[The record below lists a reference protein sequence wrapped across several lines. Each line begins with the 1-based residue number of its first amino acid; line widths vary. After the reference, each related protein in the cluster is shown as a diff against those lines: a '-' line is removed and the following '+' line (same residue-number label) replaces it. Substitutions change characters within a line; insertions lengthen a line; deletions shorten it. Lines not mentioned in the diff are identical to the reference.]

1 MSGARTIRGRVA
13 VVGIGETTYYKHGR
27 APESEFALALRA
39 ILRACE
45 DAGIDPRRID
55 GFASYSNDRND
66 PSRLAAALGLPE
78 LRFSNMQWGGGGG
91 GGSAAVGNGA
101 AAVAAGYADCV
112 VVFRALAQGQFQRFG
127 AAPAGG
133 TVSGEAA
140 LTFPYGL
147 ISPAQRFAMRVMRF
161 MHDHGVR
168 PEAQRAIALASYHH
182 AQANPR
188 AVMHG
193 RPLTPEAYDASRFI
207 VEPFRLFDCCMEN
220 DGAAALVLVSAERA
234 RDLRR
239 PPAYLLGVAQG
250 SEYRN
255 AARGHNAPTY
265 ASSSF
270 TTVAP
275 HLWEMAGLGPK
286 DVHVVQ
292 SYENFTG
299 GVLMSL
305 VEHGFFAPE
314 EANDFLTVEN
324 LIAPGGRL
332 PLNTSGG
339 NLAECYMHGL
349 ELQIEA
355 VRQLRGESTSQVPG
369 ARVGLVISGPMVTPV
384 SSMLLGTGDTR

>member
-1 MSGARTIRGRVA
+1 VTASATIRGRVA
-13 VVGIGETTYYKHGR
+13 VVGIGETDYYKHGQ
-27 APESEFALALRA
+27 APESEVALALRA

-45 DAGIDPRRID
+45 DAGLDPRTID

-91 GGSAAVGNGA
+91 GGSAAVGNA
-101 AAVAAGYADCV
+101 AAAIAAGYADCV

-127 AAPAGG
+127 AAPPAA

-161 MHDHGVR
+161 MHEHGIR
-168 PEAQRAIALASYHH
+168 ADAQRAIALASYHH
-182 AQANPR
+182 AQRNPR

-193 RPLTPEAYDASRFI
+193 RPLTPEAYDASRWI
-207 VEPFRLFDCCMEN
+207 VEPFRLFDCCLEN
-220 DGAAALVLVSAERA
+220 DGAAALILVTAERA

-250 SEYRN
+250 SEYRS

-265 ASSSF
+265 ASASF

-275 HLWEMAGLGPK
+275 RLYAMAGLAPK
-286 DVHVVQ
+286 DIDVVQ

-305 VEHGFFAPE
+305 IEHDFFAAD
-314 EANDFLTVEN
+314 EANQFLIPEN
-324 LIAPGGRL
+324 LIAPAGRL

-349 ELQIEA
+349 ELQLEA
-355 VRQLRGESTSQVPG
+355 VRQLRGESSNQVPG
-369 ARVGLVISGPMVTPV
+369 ARAAMVISGPMVTPV
-384 SSMLLGTGDTR
+384 SSMILGSEAAL

>member
-1 MSGARTIRGRVA
+1 MARTLRGTVA
-13 VVGIGETTYYKHGR
+13 VAGIGETAYYKHGQSPD
-27 APESEFALALRA
+27 PEFKLALMA

-45 DAGIDPRRID
+45 DAGIDPREVD
-55 GFASYSNDRND
+55 GFASYSNDRNE

-91 GGSAAVGNGA
+91 GGAAAVGNA
-101 AAVAAGYADCV
+101 AAAIAAGLADCV
-112 VVFRALAQGQFQRFG
+112 VVFRALAQGQFARFG
-127 AAPAGG
+127 RSGQVAA
-133 TVSGEAA
+133 VSGEPAF
-140 LTFPYGL
+140 TVPYGV

-161 MHDHGVR
+161 LHDHKIR

-193 RPLTPEAYDASRFI
+193 RPLTPAMYDASRWI
-207 VEPFRLFDCCMEN
+207 VEPFRLFDCCLEN
-220 DGAAALVLVSAERA
+220 DGAAALVLVPAERA
-234 RDLRR
+234 RDLRA
-239 PPAYLLGVAQG
+239 PPVYLLGVAQG
-250 SEYRN
+250 SEHRN
-255 AARGHNAPTY
+255 GAPVHNAPLY
-265 ASSSF
+265 ATASF

-275 HLWEMAGLGPK
+275 HLYAMAGVGPK
-286 DVHVVQ
+286 DVKVVQ

-305 VEHGFFAPE
+305 VEHGFFAAE
-314 EANDFLTVEN
+314 EANEFCQVEHFL
-324 LIAPGGRL
+324 APHGRL

-355 VRQLRGESTSQVPG
+355 VRQVRGESTSQVSD
-369 ARVGLVISGPMVTPV
+369 ADVAMVCSGPMVTPV
-384 SSMLLGTGDTR
+384 SSLIFGRL

>member
-1 MSGARTIRGRVA
+1 MRTIRGHVA
-13 VVGIGETTYYKHGR
+13 VAGVGETTYYKHGQ
-27 APESEFALALRA
+27 APESEVKLALRA
-39 ILRACE
+39 ILAACE
-45 DAGIDPRRID
+45 DAGLDPRQVD

-91 GGSAAVGNGA
+91 GGSAAVGNAA

-127 AAPAGG
+127 AAPSAA
-133 TVSGEAA
+133 TASGEAA

-147 ISPAQRFAMRVMRF
+147 ISPAQRFAMRVMRY
-161 MHDHGVR
+161 MHDHGIR

-193 RPLTPEAYDASRFI
+193 RPLTAEAYDDSRWI

-234 RDLRR
+234 RDLRH

-275 HLWEMAGLGPK
+275 HLYAMAGVGPK

-305 VEHGFFAPE
+305 VEHDFFAAE
-314 EANDFLTVEN
+314 EANEFLTLEN
-324 LIAPGGRL
+324 LIAPTGRL

-355 VRQLRGESTSQVPG
+355 VRQLRGQSTSQVPG
-369 ARVGLVISGPMVTPV
+369 AQVAMVISGPMVTPV
-384 SSMLLGTGDTR
+384 SSMILGTQDTL